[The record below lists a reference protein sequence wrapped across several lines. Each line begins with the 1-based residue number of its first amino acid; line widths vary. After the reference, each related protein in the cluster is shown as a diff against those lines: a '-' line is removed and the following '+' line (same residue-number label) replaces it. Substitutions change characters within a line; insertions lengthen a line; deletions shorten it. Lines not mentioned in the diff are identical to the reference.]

1 MATTIR
7 LKKSG
12 ATGNVPSNTEL
23 DFGELA
29 LNYADGVLYY
39 KNDTGTVSQISGSSA
54 NTFETINAN
63 GTLLI
68 PDSNADILSVES
80 GQGIHITANS
90 LSDTLSIG
98 VRFNDTVTSSSVD
111 TAATANSVK
120 IAYDQASLA
129 YAKAN
134 APITVK
140 EIYASNAAIVNTFA
154 NISTIQFDA
163 DSGMAV
169 VDEGNNAVTIQLNST
184 FKTWNING
192 GPGLVAFG
200 LDTVNFL
207 SANGISLSANN
218 LSSPKTFTI
227 DVPELPNAYD
237 KANSAYAEATSALA
251 EALDAGSTVQV
262 LKNNSTVG
270 SKSNLNFNDTA
281 TINVSATSVTGKV
294 NLEFSVNTTGSGI
307 VTAQE
312 TAQNAYSQANAAY
325 AQANLA
331 YTAAN
336 NSNLLSGGLV
346 TGTINVT
353 QDLIVGG
360 NIYLG
365 GNTTFINV
373 STYSIEDS
381 LLYLASNNNLT
392 DSVDIGLVGAKNTS
406 GTFAHTGFARD
417 ATDGKWKLFDGLPDS
432 GHVANVIDFANTS
445 LATLVANVEANTLT
459 VVNGVIGNVNFDSGT
474 LFVDSVNDKVGIG
487 TSSPGVRLD
496 VETSASSAIVARFKN
511 TSASGYSGM
520 HFLNDSGTATAHV
533 GWGNG
538 SVASPLTNAAYFGS
552 IASAPVVFTSAD
564 TERVRITIGGLV
576 GIGTTNPTEKLDVNG
591 STKVNGSIHLTNTA
605 SADIVSTTRT
615 ATYVAAT
622 ASSEVTIDSFA
633 SATYR
638 SAKYLVQMTI
648 SGGYHVLELNLLH
661 DNSTVFIT
669 QYGELKTNGSLGTFD
684 ADINSGNVRLLFT
697 PTNNN
702 TTVKL
707 HRVVIAV

>member
-23 DFGELA
+23 EFGELA

-39 KNDTGTVSQISGSSA
+39 KNNTGTVSQISGSSA

-68 PDSNADILSVES
+68 PDSNTDILSVGS

-90 LSDTLSIG
+90 LTDTLSIG
-98 VRFNDTVTSSSVD
+98 VRFNDTVTSNSVE

-120 IAYDQASLA
+120 IAYNQASLA

-140 EIYASNAAIVNTFA
+140 EIYASNSNVVNTFA

-200 LDTVNFL
+200 LDTVNFV

-227 DVPELPNAYD
+227 NAPELANAYD
-237 KANSAYAEATSALA
+237 KANSAYSLAESALA
-251 EALDAGSTVQV
+251 EAEDAANTVQV
-262 LKNNSTVG
+262 LKNNSVVA
-270 SKSNLNFNDTA
+270 SRSNLNFNDTA

-307 VTAQE
+307 VTAQQ
-312 TAQNAYSQANAAY
+312 TAQNAY

-336 NSNLLSGGLV
+336 NSNLKLGGLV
-346 TGTINVT
+346 TGTLNVT

-392 DSVDIGLVGAKNTS
+392 DSVDIGLVGGKNTS
-406 GTFAHTGFARD
+406 GTFSHTGFARD
-417 ATDGKWKLFDGLPDS
+417 ATDGKWKLFDGLADS

-459 VVNGVIGNVNFDSGT
+459 VVNGVTGNVNFDSGT
-474 LFVDSVNDKVGIG
+474 MFVDTVNDRVGLNTNNPTTTLHIKVDTAKGIRIDANAGYSALWFTESGVDKWSLSSNLNSDSAFVIRQSGVADRIVVIPGGNTGIG
-487 TSSPGVRLD
+487 
-496 VETSASSAIVARFKN
+496 
-511 TSASGYSGM
+511 
-520 HFLNDSGTATAHV
+520 
-533 GWGNG
+533 
-538 SVASPLTNAAYFGS
+538 LT
-552 IASAPVVFTSAD
+552 
-564 TERVRITIGGLV
+564 
-576 GIGTTNPTEKLDVNG
+576 PTEKLDVNG

-615 ATYVAAT
+615 ATHVAAT

-661 DNSTVFIT
+661 NGSTVFIT

>member
-23 DFGELA
+23 EFGELA

-39 KNDTGTVSQISGSSA
+39 KNNTGTVSQISGSSA

-68 PDSNADILSVES
+68 PDSNTDILSVGS

-90 LSDTLSIG
+90 LTDTLSIG
-98 VRFNDTVTSSSVD
+98 VRFNDTVTSNSVE

-120 IAYDQASLA
+120 IAYNQASLA

-140 EIYASNAAIVNTFA
+140 EIYASNSNVVNTFA

-200 LDTVNFL
+200 LDTVNFV

-218 LSSPKTFTI
+218 LSSPKRFTI
-227 DVPELPNAYD
+227 DAPELANAYD
-237 KANSAYAEATSALA
+237 KANSASSLAESAIAEA
-251 EALDAGSTVQV
+251 EDAANTVQV
-262 LKNNSTVG
+262 LKNNSVVA
-270 SKSNLNFNDTA
+270 SRSNLNFKDTA

-307 VTAQE
+307 VTAQQ
-312 TAQNAYSQANAAY
+312 TAQNAY

-336 NSNLLSGGLV
+336 NSNLLSGGLIS
-346 TGTINVT
+346 GSLNISGDLNVT
-353 QDLIVGG
+353 SG
-360 NIYLG
+360 NIYLS

-373 STYSIEDS
+373 ATFVVDDALI
-381 LLYLASNNNLT
+381 YLGANNTINDT
-392 DSVDIGLVGAKNTS
+392 VDLGFVAAKNNGPQT
-406 GTFAHTGFARD
+406 THTGLARD
-417 ATDGKWKLFDGLPDS
+417 ASDGNWYLFDNLPDA
-432 GHVANVIDFANTS
+432 GHQSNIIDFANTS

-459 VVNGVIGNVNFDSGT
+459 VVNGVTGNVNFDSGT
-474 LFVDSVNDKVGIG
+474 LFVDTVNDRVGLNTNNPTTTLHIKVDNAKGIRIDANAGHPALWFTESGVDKWSLSSNLNSDSAFVIRQSGIADRIVVVPGGNTGIG
-487 TSSPGVRLD
+487 
-496 VETSASSAIVARFKN
+496 
-511 TSASGYSGM
+511 
-520 HFLNDSGTATAHV
+520 
-533 GWGNG
+533 
-538 SVASPLTNAAYFGS
+538 LT
-552 IASAPVVFTSAD
+552 
-564 TERVRITIGGLV
+564 
-576 GIGTTNPTEKLDVNG
+576 PTEKLDVNG

-605 SADIVSTTRT
+605 SADIVSTIRS
-615 ATYVAAT
+615 ATHVAAT
-622 ASSEVTIDSFA
+622 SNVEVSIDTFP

-648 SGGYHVLELNLLH
+648 SGGYHVLELNLIH
-661 DNSTVFIT
+661 DGSTVFIT

-684 ADINSGNVRLLFT
+684 ANINSGNVRLLFT

>member
-23 DFGELA
+23 EFGELA

-39 KNDTGTVSQISGSSA
+39 KNNTGTVSQISGSSA

-68 PDSNADILSVES
+68 PDSNTDILSVGS

-90 LSDTLSIG
+90 LTDTLSIG
-98 VRFNDTVTSSSVD
+98 VRFNDTVTSNSIE

-140 EIYASNAAIVNTFA
+140 EIYASNSNVVNTFA

-200 LDTVNFL
+200 LDTVNFV

-227 DVPELPNAYD
+227 NAPELANAYD
-237 KANSAYAEATSALA
+237 KANSAYSLAESALA
-251 EALDAGSTVQV
+251 EAEDAANTVQV
-262 LKNNSTVG
+262 LKNNSVVA
-270 SKSNLNFNDTA
+270 SRSNLNFNDTA

-307 VTAQE
+307 VTAQQ
-312 TAQNAYSQANAAY
+312 TAQNAY

-336 NSNLLSGGLV
+336 NSNLKLGGLIS
-346 TGTINVT
+346 GSLNISGDLNVT
-353 QDLIVGG
+353 NG
-360 NIYLG
+360 NIYLS

-373 STYSIEDS
+373 ATFVVDDALI
-381 LLYLASNNNLT
+381 YLGANNTINDT
-392 DSVDIGLVGAKNTS
+392 VDLGFVAAKNNGPQT
-406 GTFAHTGFARD
+406 THTGLARD
-417 ATDGKWKLFDGLPDS
+417 ASDGNWYLFDNLPDA
-432 GHVANVIDFANTS
+432 GHQSNVIDFANTS

-459 VVNGVIGNVNFDSGT
+459 VVNGVTGNVNFDSGT
-474 LFVDSVNDKVGIG
+474 LFVDTVNDRVGLNTNNPTTTLHIKVDNAKGIRIDANAGHPALWFTESGVDKWSLSSNLNSDSAFVIRQSGVADRIVVVPGGNTGIG
-487 TSSPGVRLD
+487 
-496 VETSASSAIVARFKN
+496 
-511 TSASGYSGM
+511 
-520 HFLNDSGTATAHV
+520 
-533 GWGNG
+533 
-538 SVASPLTNAAYFGS
+538 LT
-552 IASAPVVFTSAD
+552 
-564 TERVRITIGGLV
+564 
-576 GIGTTNPTEKLDVNG
+576 PTEKLDVNG

-605 SADIVSTTRT
+605 SANIVSTIRS
-615 ATYVAAT
+615 ATHVAAT
-622 ASSEVTIDSFA
+622 SNVEVSIDTFP

-648 SGGYHVLELNLLH
+648 SGGYHVLELNLIH
-661 DNSTVFIT
+661 DGSTVFIT